1 MFWRVFKYDPVQ
13 CIHLRFS
20 LGFWPVPGVVET
32 EVGHTE
38 VVLPAVLLDADG
50 VPGDEADVLREA
62 AEALELGG
70 GGGEAEDGAEVGPA
84 GRQLHREPRLQ
95 AGQLVPDVGL
105 KKVGFRHRII
115 HFFQFE
121 NIAMLRFVAL
131 AQGTGIVLILYIEQ
145 GPYLNVTRFF
155 MSTKVHYF

>member
-1 MFWRVFKYDPVQ
+1 MGEGCKCVCERVDTTVALASFQIRSVLYTVV

-20 LGFWPVPGVVET
+20 LGFWPIPGVGET

-38 VVLPAVLLDADG
+38 VVLAAVLLDADR
-50 VPGDEADVLREA
+50 VPGDKADVLWEA

-105 KKVGFRHRII
+105 KRVGFRHSII
-115 HFFQFE
+115 YFF
-121 NIAMLRFVAL
+121 LV
-131 AQGTGIVLILYIEQ
+131 
-145 GPYLNVTRFF
+145 
-155 MSTKVHYF
+155 

>member
-1 MFWRVFKYDPVQ
+1 MGRGCNCVCERVDATVVLYKYDMYSTV
-13 CIHLRFS
+13 
-20 LGFWPVPGVVET
+20 LGFSFCVPGVGET

-38 VVLPAVLLDADG
+38 VVLAAVLLDADG

-105 KKVGFRHRII
+105 KKVGFRHSII
-115 HFFQFE
+115 YFF
-121 NIAMLRFVAL
+121 LV
-131 AQGTGIVLILYIEQ
+131 
-145 GPYLNVTRFF
+145 
-155 MSTKVHYF
+155 